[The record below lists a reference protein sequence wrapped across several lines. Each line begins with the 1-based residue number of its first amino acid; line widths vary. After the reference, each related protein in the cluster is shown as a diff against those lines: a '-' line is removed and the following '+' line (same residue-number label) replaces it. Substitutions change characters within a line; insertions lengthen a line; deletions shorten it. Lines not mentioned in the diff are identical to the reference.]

1 MNLYRP
7 IVVGLSGQA
16 LSASEVSWL
25 HELRPY
31 GVILFSRNIENQ
43 TQLKALCASIR
54 EILGKDVMI
63 IIDQEGGRVQRLKNP
78 NWPALPSALDIG
90 KYWRRHQFAGL
101 EAANSLGQVIGS
113 QLAEVGITHAAAPV
127 LDLHII
133 GADPVIGDRSFGTTP
148 AEVIPLATAFIDG
161 LSRCSVGAIVKHIP
175 GMGRVQSDSHDELPV
190 IPTSINE
197 LSQSDWIPFQVI
209 SGTRWAMTAH
219 VVIPEWDTLPITTST
234 KAMQHI
240 RETFG
245 DWLIISDCL
254 TMGAITGTITER
266 VQNTLNAGV
275 DLALFSNG
283 SDEERRTA
291 VESSGKPR
299 ISRDNSI
306 PLSPLSNSDIQRL
319 LMKLNRVAR
328 IHDEIDPTWDQSS
341 YEG

>member
-7 IVVGLSGQA
+7 IVVGLSGQM
-16 LSASEVSWL
+16 LSTSEVSWL

-54 EILGKDVMI
+54 EVLGDDVVI
-63 IIDQEGGRVQRLKNP
+63 IVDQEGGRVQRLKNP
-78 NWPALPSALDIG
+78 NWPVLPSALDIG

-127 LDLHII
+127 LDLHIK

-161 LSRCSVGAIVKHIP
+161 LSRCGVSAIVKHIP

-190 IPTSINE
+190 ISTSINE

-219 VVIPEWDTLPITTST
+219 VVIPEWDALPITTST
-234 KAMQHI
+234 KAMQYI

-254 TMGAITGTITER
+254 TMGAIAGTVTER
-266 VQNTLNAGV
+266 VQNTLDAGV

-283 SDEERRTA
+283 SDEERRLA
-291 VESSGKPR
+291 VEASGEPR
-299 ISRDNSI
+299 VSRDDSDSLA
-306 PLSPLSNSDIQRL
+306 PLSKAHVQRL
-319 LMKLNRVAR
+319 LTKLNKVSRNQ
-328 IHDEIDPTWDQSS
+328 DTIDPTWDRSS
-341 YEG
+341 

>member
-7 IVVGLSGQA
+7 IVVGLSGQT
-16 LSASEVSWL
+16 LSASEVLWL
-25 HELRPY
+25 NELRPY

-43 TQLKALCASIR
+43 TQLKAFCASIR
-54 EILGKDVMI
+54 EVLGNDVVI
-63 IIDQEGGRVQRLKNP
+63 IVDQEGGRVQRLKDP
-78 NWPALPSALDIG
+78 NWPVLPSPLDIG

-127 LDLHII
+127 LDLHIK

-161 LSRCSVGAIVKHIP
+161 LSRCGVSAIVKHIP
-175 GMGRVQSDSHDELPV
+175 GMGRVQSDSHDELPI
-190 IPTSINE
+190 IPTSIKE

-219 VVIPEWDTLPITTST
+219 IVIPEWDTLPITTSK

-254 TMGAITGTITER
+254 TMGAITGTISER
-266 VQNTLNAGV
+266 VQNTLDAGV
-275 DLALFSNG
+275 DLALFANG
-283 SDEERRTA
+283 SDEERRIA
-291 VESSGKPR
+291 VEATREPR
-299 ISRDNSI
+299 VSRDDPT
-306 PLSPLSNSDIQRL
+306 PLDPLSNFEVQRL
-319 LMKLNRVAR
+319 LIKLTGVTR
-328 IHDEIDPTWDQSS
+328 IQDEIDPTWDRS
-341 YEG
+341 

>member
-7 IVVGLSGQA
+7 IVVGLNGQV
-16 LSASEVSWL
+16 LSRSEVSWL
-25 HELRPY
+25 HELDPY
-31 GVILFSRNIENQ
+31 GVILFSRNIESQ
-43 TQLKALCASIR
+43 PQLKALCASIR
-54 EILGKDVMI
+54 EVLGNDVVI
-63 IIDQEGGRVQRLKNP
+63 IVDQEGGRVQRLKDP

-90 KYWRRHQFAGL
+90 KYWRRNQSAGL
-101 EAANSLGQVIGS
+101 EAADSLGQVIGS

-161 LSRCSVGAIVKHIP
+161 LSRCGVSAIVKHIP

-190 IPTSINE
+190 IPTSIKE
-197 LSQSDWIPFQVI
+197 LAQSDWIPFQVI

-219 VVIPEWDTLPITTST
+219 IVIPEWDTLPITTSK
-234 KAMQHI
+234 KAIKHI

-254 TMGAITGTITER
+254 TMGAITGTISER
-266 VQNTLNAGV
+266 VQNTLDAGI

-283 SDEERRTA
+283 SDEERRIA
-291 VESSGKPR
+291 VKASGEPR
-299 ISRDNSI
+299 VSRDDPN
-306 PLSPLSNSDIQRL
+306 PLDPLSNSDVQRL
-319 LMKLNRVAR
+319 LMKLRGVTR
-328 IHDEIDPTWDQSS
+328 IQNKIDPTWDRSS
-341 YEG
+341 